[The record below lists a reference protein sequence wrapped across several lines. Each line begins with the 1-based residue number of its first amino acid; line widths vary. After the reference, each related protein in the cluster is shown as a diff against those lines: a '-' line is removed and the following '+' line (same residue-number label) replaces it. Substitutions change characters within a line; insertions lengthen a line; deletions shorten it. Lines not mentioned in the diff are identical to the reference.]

1 VLLDNVY
8 GIHQQKYDV
17 AITTVVAPMYR
28 SFAVAVSICF
38 MSINQSTALVIM
50 YITLL
55 YLAFLLSSRKYE
67 SGDGLHRLD
76 LVIELY
82 LTYLLMLLT
91 DFVQDSVH
99 YQSISNQFIY
109 GTLAMISIAAVNLTF
124 LIL

>member
-1 VLLDNVY
+1 
-8 GIHQQKYDV
+8 
-17 AITTVVAPMYR
+17 
-28 SFAVAVSICF
+28 
-38 MSINQSTALVIM
+38 M

-82 LTYLLMLLT
+82 LTYLLLLLT
-91 DFVQDSVH
+91 DFVQDKIH

-109 GTLAMISIAAVNLTF
+109 GSLAMISIAAVNLTF
-124 LIL
+124 